1 MESSGKGDFIRRD
14 FVRNRTMP
22 QRRSVA
28 FALVSVTV
36 VGLVLAG
43 CGSSKSSNNTVTLT
57 GKETTFTVG
66 PVTTESLRVAGV
78 KIDAV
83 PPATPT
89 SAGGIAFPIT
99 GGSVK
104 QESLQG
110 QIKHSGGL
118 TLTASTGK
126 SVTVLNPVIDV
137 ATGVMSA
144 QVNSTTTDV
153 LQAKPLIV
161 GSNSSAKEVA
171 IFGTAVTLN
180 TAFVTLIN
188 NTLAVAL
195 SPSQAIGTL
204 TINAT
209 YS

>member
-1 MESSGKGDFIRRD
+1 MFERR
-14 FVRNRTMP
+14 RT
-22 QRRSVA
+22 A
-28 FALVSVTV
+28 FALLSVTV
-36 VGLVLAG
+36 VGLALAG
-43 CGSSKSSNNTVTLT
+43 CSSSKSSNNTVTLT
-57 GKETTFTVG
+57 GKETILTVG

-83 PPATPT
+83 APATPT
-89 SAGGIAFPIT
+89 SSGGISFPIT

-104 QESLQG
+104 QETLEG
-110 QIKHSGGL
+110 QIKQSGGM

-126 SVTVLNPVIDV
+126 SMTVLNPVIDA

-144 QVNSTTTDV
+144 QVNGTTTEV
-153 LQAKPLIV
+153 LQAKPLIL

-180 TAFVTLIN
+180 TAFVTMVN
-188 NTLAVAL
+188 TTLAVAL
-195 SPSQAIGTL
+195 SPSQAVGTL